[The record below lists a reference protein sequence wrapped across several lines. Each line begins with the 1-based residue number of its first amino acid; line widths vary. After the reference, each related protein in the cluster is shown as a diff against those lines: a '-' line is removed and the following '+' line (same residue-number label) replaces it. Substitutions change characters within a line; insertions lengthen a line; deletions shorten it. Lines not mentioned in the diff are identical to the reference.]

1 MLVVSSIWIAAAT
14 RTQVSTVEA
23 EPNEV
28 DVFNDRTDG
37 QFRRRGRGGSSP
49 SVPQGLTSLCPQ
61 KISRQMP

>member
-14 RTQVSTVEA
+14 RTQVSAVEA

-37 QFRRRGRGGSSP
+37 QFRRHARIGSS
-49 SVPQGLTSLCPQ
+49 SLFR
-61 KISRQMP
+61 KA